1 MKRIVV
7 GISGA
12 SGTHLACRF
21 VSQLKQYT
29 ECEVHVV
36 VTDSGRLT
44 ASYEEP
50 ELFDKALALADNVH
64 SNASLG
70 ESIASGTFKTEGMV
84 IIPCSM
90 KTVAGIA
97 SGYSDNL
104 LLRAADVTLK
114 EQRPLVLVARETPMN
129 AIHLRNLA
137 QLASVPGIT
146 LMPPMM
152 TYYHNHRRHGRPTNW
167 QDIRSIWAGISALRA
182 LELGFADFFSLF
194 HLKSWLNR
202 TSSDVLFHFA
212 EYTSNR
218 TRSWLMGI
226 ICERDCSKLKGWG
239 PYV

>member
-50 ELFDKALALADNVH
+50 ELFDRSLALADNVH

-84 IIPCSM
+84 IIPC
-90 KTVAGIA
+90 A
-97 SGYSDNL
+97 
-104 LLRAADVTLK
+104 
-114 EQRPLVLVARETPMN
+114 
-129 AIHLRNLA
+129 
-137 QLASVPGIT
+137 
-146 LMPPMM
+146 
-152 TYYHNHRRHGRPTNW
+152 
-167 QDIRSIWAGISALRA
+167 
-182 LELGFADFFSLF
+182 
-194 HLKSWLNR
+194 
-202 TSSDVLFHFA
+202 
-212 EYTSNR
+212 
-218 TRSWLMGI
+218 
-226 ICERDCSKLKGWG
+226 
-239 PYV
+239 

>member
-21 VSQLKQYT
+21 ISQLKQYT

-36 VTDSGRLT
+36 VTDSGKLT

-90 KTVAGIA
+90 KTVLW
-97 SGYSDNL
+97 GYC
-104 LLRAADVTLK
+104 
-114 EQRPLVLVARETPMN
+114 QRL
-129 AIHLRNLA
+129 
-137 QLASVPGIT
+137 
-146 LMPPMM
+146 
-152 TYYHNHRRHGRPTNW
+152 
-167 QDIRSIWAGISALRA
+167 
-182 LELGFADFFSLF
+182 
-194 HLKSWLNR
+194 
-202 TSSDVLFHFA
+202 
-212 EYTSNR
+212 
-218 TRSWLMGI
+218 
-226 ICERDCSKLKGWG
+226 
-239 PYV
+239 

>member
-21 VSQLKQYT
+21 ISQLKQYT

-36 VTDSGRLT
+36 VTDSGKLT

-50 ELFDKALALADNVH
+50 ELFDRALALADNVH

-137 QLASVPGIT
+137 QLASVPRYNADAADDDV
-146 LMPPMM
+146 LPQPAN
-152 TYYHNHRRHGRPTNW
+152 YRRHGRPTNW
-167 QDIRSIWAGISALRA
+167 QDIRSI
-182 LELGFADFFSLF
+182 LGWNIRPSSVGARSFHFFSLF

-202 TSSDVLFHFA
+202 TSLDVLF
-212 EYTSNR
+212 R
-218 TRSWLMGI
+218 LRSILLIEHVHG
-226 ICERDCSKLKGWG
+226 
-239 PYV
+239 

>member
-152 TYYHNHRRHGRPTNW
+152 TYYHNPQTIDDMEDQLIGKIFDRFG
-167 QDIRSIWAGISALRA
+167 
-182 LELGFADFFSLF
+182 LEYPPF
-194 HLKSWLNR
+194 
-202 TSSDVLFHFA
+202 
-212 EYTSNR
+212 
-218 TRSWLMGI
+218 
-226 ICERDCSKLKGWG
+226 ERWS
-239 PYV
+239 

>member
-21 VSQLKQYT
+21 VSRLKQYT

-152 TYYHNHRRHGRPTNW
+152 TYYHNPQTIDDMEDQLIGKIFDRFG
-167 QDIRSIWAGISALRA
+167 
-182 LELGFADFFSLF
+182 LEYPPF
-194 HLKSWLNR
+194 
-202 TSSDVLFHFA
+202 
-212 EYTSNR
+212 
-218 TRSWLMGI
+218 
-226 ICERDCSKLKGWG
+226 ERWS
-239 PYV
+239 

>member
-1 MKRIVV
+1 MKRIIV

-21 VSQLKQYT
+21 VSQLKRYT

-44 ASYEEP
+44 ASFEEP
-50 ELFDKALALADNVH
+50 QLFEQMLANADCVH

-137 QLASVPGIT
+137 QLASVSGVT

-152 TYYHNHRRHGRPTNW
+152 TYYHHPKTIEDMEDQLIGKIFDRFGLEYPPFGR
-167 QDIRSIWAGISALRA
+167 
-182 LELGFADFFSLF
+182 
-194 HLKSWLNR
+194 
-202 TSSDVLFHFA
+202 
-212 EYTSNR
+212 
-218 TRSWLMGI
+218 
-226 ICERDCSKLKGWG
+226 WG
-239 PYV
+239 

>member
-21 VSQLKQYT
+21 ISQLKQYT

-36 VTDSGRLT
+36 VTDSGKLT

-129 AIHLRNLA
+129 AISQFGTAGKCSRYNADAADDDVLPQPAN
-137 QLASVPGIT
+137 
-146 LMPPMM
+146 
-152 TYYHNHRRHGRPTNW
+152 YRRHGRPTNW
-167 QDIRSIWAGISALRA
+167 QDIRSIWVGISALRA
-182 LELGFADFFSLF
+182 LGLGFAVFSAD
-194 HLKSWLNR
+194 S
-202 TSSDVLFHFA
+202 
-212 EYTSNR
+212 
-218 TRSWLMGI
+218 I
-226 ICERDCSKLKGWG
+226 
-239 PYV
+239 

>member
-90 KTVAGIA
+90 KTVAGKCSRYNA
-97 SGYSDNL
+97 D
-104 LLRAADVTLK
+104 AADDD
-114 EQRPLVLVARETPMN
+114 VLPQPA
-129 AIHLRNLA
+129 
-137 QLASVPGIT
+137 
-146 LMPPMM
+146 
-152 TYYHNHRRHGRPTNW
+152 NHRRHGRPTNW
-167 QDIRSIWAGISALRA
+167 QDIRSIWAGISAFRA
-182 LELGFADFFSLF
+182 LELGFCRFFSLF

-226 ICERDCSKLKGWG
+226 ICERDCGKLKGWG